1 MTVKKIVIVGGG
13 AGGLPL
19 ASALGKK
26 LGRGGKADIT
36 LVDTCASHIWKPRF
50 HEVATGAI
58 DADLDAVD
66 YRAHARRNHYHFEL
80 GRMQGV
86 DREQRKLILA
96 PHCNAEG
103 EEVLPQRSLDYDYLV
118 LAIGSQGNDFNT
130 PGVRE
135 HCLFLD
141 SRAQADR
148 FHERFLD
155 LCLRANHRAENLSIA
170 IVGGGATGVELAAE
184 IHHAVALLK
193 LYGHEQLDR
202 SRLQVDVIEAGPSL
216 LPVLKPELAATVKT
230 ELEKMGVAVHL
241 DTKVQSADA
250 EGFTTADGRR
260 IDADILVW
268 AAGIK
273 APPLLAELGLEHNR
287 INQIV
292 VAPTLLSEDPNVF
305 VIGDC
310 CACAM
315 GDNKFIPPRA
325 QSAQQMAKHTAKNL
339 QRVLAGKPLEDFRY
353 RDHGSLVSLSN
364 YTAVGSLMGSLRGG
378 SVFVEGW
385 LARMMYISLYRMHQV
400 ALYGWL
406 RTAMLLLAGRFNRL
420 WRPRLKLH

>member
-1 MTVKKIVIVGGG
+1 MTQRIVIVGGG

-19 ASALGKK
+19 ASALGKR
-26 LGRGGKADIT
+26 LGRRKRAQIT
-36 LVDTCASHIWKPRF
+36 LVDSSASHIWKPRF

-80 GRMQGV
+80 GRMQGL
-86 DREQRKLILA
+86 DREQRQLILA
-96 PHCNAEG
+96 PHVDADG
-103 EEVLPQRSLDYDYLV
+103 EEVLPERRLDYDYLV
-118 LAIGSQGNDFNT
+118 IAIGSRGNDFNT

-135 HCLFLD
+135 HCMFLD
-141 SRAQADR
+141 SREQADR
-148 FHERFLD
+148 FHERFLS
-155 LCLRANHRAENLSIA
+155 LCLRANHLAEQMSIA

-202 SRLQVDVIEAGPSL
+202 SRLKVDVIEAGPSL
-216 LPVLKPELAATVKT
+216 LPALKPELAATVKS
-230 ELEKMGVAVHL
+230 ELEKMGVNVHV
-241 DTKVQSADA
+241 DTRVKMADTQ
-250 EGFTTADGRR
+250 GFVTADEQR

-273 APPLLAELGLEHNR
+273 APEMLGELGLSRNR
-287 INQIV
+287 INQIN
-292 VAPTLLSEDPNVF
+292 VAPTLLSDDPAIF

-315 GDNKFIPPRA
+315 GENKFIPPRA

-339 QRVLAGKPLEDFRY
+339 CRLIDGKPLLDFRY

-364 YTAVGSLMGSLRGG
+364 YTAVGSLMGNLRSG

-406 RTAMLLLAGRFNRL
+406 RTGMLLLAGRFNRL

>member
-1 MTVKKIVIVGGG
+1 MTDKIVIVGGG

-19 ASALGKK
+19 ASSLGKK
-26 LGRGGKADIT
+26 LGRRGRAEIT
-36 LVDTCASHIWKPRF
+36 LVDNSASHIWKPRF

-66 YRAHARRNHYHFEL
+66 YRAHARRNHYHFAL
-80 GRMQGV
+80 GKMQSV
-86 DREQRKLILA
+86 DRENKQLVLA
-96 PHCNAEG
+96 PHCNAAG
-103 EEVLPQRSLDYDYLV
+103 EEVLPERRLDYDYLV
-118 LAIGSQGNDFNT
+118 LAVGSRGNDFNT
-130 PGVRE
+130 PGVRD

-148 FHERFLD
+148 FHDRFLD
-155 LCLRANHRAENLSIA
+155 LCLRANHRAEPLSIA

-202 SRLQVDVIEAGPSL
+202 SRLRVDVIEAGPSL
-216 LPVLKPELAATVKT
+216 LPVLKPALAATVKS
-230 ELEKMGVAVHL
+230 ELEKMGVNVHL
-241 DTKVQSADA
+241 NTKVKRADA
-250 EGFTTADGRR
+250 EGFVTADDQR
-260 IDADILVW
+260 IDADIRVW

-273 APPLLAELGLEHNR
+273 APSFLAELGLAHNR
-287 INQIV
+287 INQLMV
-292 VAPTLLSEDPNVF
+292 SSTLQTEDPSIF
-305 VIGDC
+305 AIGDC
-310 CACAM
+310 CACEM
-315 GDNKFIPPRA
+315 SENKFVPPRA
-325 QSAQQMAKHTAKNL
+325 QSAQQMAKHLSRNL
-339 QRVLAGKPLEDFRY
+339 QRQIAGEALKPFTY

-385 LARMMYISLYRMHQV
+385 LARMMYISLYRLHQV
-400 ALYGWL
+400 ALYGWI
-406 RTAMLLLAGRFNRL
+406 RTAMLLLAGRFNKL

>member
-1 MTVKKIVIVGGG
+1 MTQRIVIVGGG

-19 ASALGKK
+19 ASALGKR
-26 LGRGGKADIT
+26 LGRRKKAEIT
-36 LVDTCASHIWKPRF
+36 LVDSCASHIWKPRF

-80 GRMQGV
+80 GRMQGL
-86 DREQRKLILA
+86 DREKQQVILA
-96 PHCNAEG
+96 PHVDADG
-103 EEVLPQRSLDYDYLV
+103 EEVLPERRLDYDYV
-118 LAIGSQGNDFNT
+118 VIAIGSRGNDFNT
-130 PGVRE
+130 PGVRD
-135 HCLFLD
+135 HCMFLD
-141 SRAQADR
+141 SRQQADR
-148 FHERFLD
+148 FHERFLA
-155 LCLRANHRAENLSIA
+155 LCLRANHLAEQMSIA

-202 SRLQVDVIEAGPSL
+202 SRLKVDVIEAGPSL
-216 LPVLKPELAATVKT
+216 LPALKPELAATVKK
-230 ELEKMGVAVHL
+230 ELEKMGVTVHL
-241 DTKVQSADA
+241 DTRVESADDK
-250 EGFTTADGRR
+250 GFVTADEQR

-273 APPLLAELGLEHNR
+273 APEMLADLGLSHNR
-287 INQIV
+287 INQIN
-292 VAPTLLSEDPNVF
+292 VAPTLLSDDPSVF

-310 CACAM
+310 CACEM
-315 GDNKFIPPRA
+315 GENKFIPPRA

-339 QRVLAGKPLEDFRY
+339 CRLIDGKPLLDFRY

-364 YTAVGSLMGSLRGG
+364 YTAVGSLMGNLRSG

-406 RTAMLLLAGRFNRL
+406 RTGMLLLAGRFNRL

>member
-1 MTVKKIVIVGGG
+1 MSEKIIIVGGG

-19 ASALGKK
+19 ASTLGKR
-26 LGRGGKADIT
+26 LGRSGKAHIT
-36 LVDTCASHIWKPRF
+36 LVDSCASHIWKPRF

-66 YRAHARRNHYHFEL
+66 YRAHARRNHYHFAL

-86 DREQRKLILA
+86 DREAKQLILA

-103 EEVLPQRSLDYDYLV
+103 GEVLPERRLDYDHLV
-118 LAIGSQGNDFNT
+118 IAIGSQGNDFNT

-148 FHERFLD
+148 FHDRFLD
-155 LCLRANHRAENLSIA
+155 LCLRANHRAEPLSIA

-193 LYGHEQLDR
+193 LYGHDQLDR
-202 SRLQVDVIEAGPSL
+202 SRLRVDVIEAGPSL
-216 LPVLKPELAATVKT
+216 LPVLKPELAATVKS
-230 ELEKMGVAVHL
+230 ELEKMGVNVHL
-241 DTKVQSADA
+241 NTLVKKADEA
-250 EGFTTADGRR
+250 GFVTGEGER

-273 APPLLAELGLEHNR
+273 APPMLAELGLSHNR
-287 INQIV
+287 INQIPV
-292 VAPTLLSEDPNVF
+292 SPTLQSEDPSIYVM
-305 VIGDC
+305 GDC
-310 CACAM
+310 CACEM
-315 GDNKFIPPRA
+315 DDNKFVPPRA
-325 QSAQQMAKHTAKNL
+325 QSAQQMAKHLAKNL
-339 QRVLAGKPLEDFRY
+339 QRKLAGQELRDFRY

-385 LARMMYISLYRMHQV
+385 LARMMYVSLYRMHQV

>member
-1 MTVKKIVIVGGG
+1 MTQRIVIVGGG

-19 ASALGKK
+19 ASALGKR
-26 LGRGGKADIT
+26 LGRSKKAEIT
-36 LVDTCASHIWKPRF
+36 LVDSCASHIWKPRF

-80 GRMQGV
+80 GRMQGL
-86 DREQRKLILA
+86 DREKQQVILA
-96 PHCNAEG
+96 PHVDADG
-103 EEVLPQRSLDYDYLV
+103 EEVLPERRLDYDYV
-118 LAIGSQGNDFNT
+118 VIAIGSRGNDFNT
-130 PGVRE
+130 PGVRD
-135 HCLFLD
+135 HCMFLD
-141 SRAQADR
+141 SRQQADR
-148 FHERFLD
+148 FHERFLA
-155 LCLRANHRAENLSIA
+155 LCLRANHLAEQMSIA

-202 SRLQVDVIEAGPSL
+202 SRLKVDVIEAGPSL
-216 LPVLKPELAATVKT
+216 LPALKPELAATVKK
-230 ELEKMGVAVHL
+230 ELEKMGVTVHL
-241 DTKVQSADA
+241 DTRVKSADDK
-250 EGFTTADGRR
+250 GFVTADEQR

-273 APPLLAELGLEHNR
+273 APEMLADLGLSHNR
-287 INQIV
+287 INQIN
-292 VAPTLLSEDPNVF
+292 VAPTLLSDDPSVF

-310 CACAM
+310 CACEM
-315 GDNKFIPPRA
+315 GENKFIPPRA

-339 QRVLAGKPLEDFRY
+339 CRLIDGKPLLDFRY

-364 YTAVGSLMGSLRGG
+364 YTAVGSLMGNLRSG

-406 RTAMLLLAGRFNRL
+406 RTGMLLLAGRFNRL

>member
-1 MTVKKIVIVGGG
+1 MTQRIVIVGGG

-19 ASALGKK
+19 ASALGNR
-26 LGRGGKADIT
+26 LGRRKRAEIT
-36 LVDTCASHIWKPRF
+36 LVDSCASHIWKPRF

-80 GRMQGV
+80 GRMQGL
-86 DREQRKLILA
+86 DRERRQVILA
-96 PHCNAEG
+96 PHVDAEG
-103 EEVLPQRSLDYDYLV
+103 EEVLPERRLDYDYV
-118 LAIGSQGNDFNT
+118 VIAIGSRGNDFNT

-135 HCLFLD
+135 HCMFLD
-141 SRAQADR
+141 SRQQADR
-148 FHERFLD
+148 FHERFLS
-155 LCLRANHRAENLSIA
+155 LCLRANHLAEQMSIA

-193 LYGHEQLDR
+193 LYGHDQLDR
-202 SRLQVDVIEAGPSL
+202 SRLKVDVIEAGPSL
-216 LPVLKPELAATVKT
+216 LPALKPELAATVKK

-241 DTKVQSADA
+241 DTRVKSADA
-250 EGFTTADGRR
+250 KGFVTADEQR

-273 APPLLAELGLEHNR
+273 APEMLAELGLSHNR
-287 INQIV
+287 INQIN
-292 VAPTLLSEDPNVF
+292 VAPTLLSDDPSVF

-310 CACAM
+310 CACEM
-315 GDNKFIPPRA
+315 GENKFIPPRA

-339 QRVLAGKPLEDFRY
+339 CRLIDGKPLLDFHY

-364 YTAVGSLMGSLRGG
+364 YTAVGSLMGNLRSG

-406 RTAMLLLAGRFNRL
+406 RTGMLLLAGRFNRL